1 MIKAEDNH
9 LAADLSN
16 QEIEE
21 FLISGVSP
29 FQLTLQC
36 LCARS
41 ANVSTS
47 TKQVEIVLI
56 CQPVPS
62 LRE

>member
-56 CQPVPS
+56 CQPVLS